1 MLEENATQTRR
12 NAQRGGVLA
21 EFAVVLP
28 VALLLLLGAVDFG
41 RVMALASA
49 SANAAHAGAQY
60 GSQNPQ
66 LAADIEGMRTVVIN
80 DLASSSVLKAS
91 NPEENGITL
100 TDFIITPERY
110 CECADGSDISCANKC
125 GGGVNPMVFVR
136 VQVDTTFQTLFDYP
150 GIPSEVQISR
160 VAVLRAR

>member
-1 MLEENATQTRR
+1 MLEGNETQTRR
-12 NAQRGGVLA
+12 DAQRGGVLA
-21 EFAVVLP
+21 EFAVVIP

-60 GSQNPQ
+60 GSQNAQ
-66 LAADIEGMRTVVIN
+66 LAGDIEGMRTVVIN

-91 NPEENGITL
+91 NPDENGITL
-100 TDFIITPERY
+100 SDFIITPELY
-110 CECADGSDISCANKC
+110 CQCADGSEISCSNQC
-125 GGGVNPMVFVR
+125 GGGNNPMVFVR
-136 VQVDTTFQTLFDYP
+136 VQVDTTFTTLFNYP